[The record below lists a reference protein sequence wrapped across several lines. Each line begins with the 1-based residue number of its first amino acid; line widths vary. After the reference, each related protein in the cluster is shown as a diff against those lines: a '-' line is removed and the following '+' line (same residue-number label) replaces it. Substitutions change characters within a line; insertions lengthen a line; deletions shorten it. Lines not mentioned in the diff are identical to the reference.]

1 LDKATFIKVVPYR
14 HKGSTEIV
22 PLERAAD
29 GSELFFVFQKRK
41 YIWDPERKQFVKITF
56 PVDCSM
62 EHYRTSRGVQ
72 SASDLA
78 AAVKKYGRNVFD
90 IPMPNFWELYKEQA
104 LQPFFVF
111 QVFCVA
117 LWSLDDYFYYSLF
130 ILMMLLF
137 FEATVVKSRLANL
150 KIFRTM
156 TIPEVEIQA
165 YRGGSWSTIKSSD
178 LVPGDLVVIKR
189 TDDEVLVPCDMVIVS
204 GSCIANEA
212 MLTGESTPQLKEPV
226 QYRADDEILDVHNDK
241 VHVLFAGTRVLKH
254 SSEKNP
260 QAPKGDGC
268 VAYVLRTGFN
278 TAQGKLVRTI
288 LFSSERVTENNRES
302 FIFIFILLIFALA
315 ASGYVLMEGL
325 ADEAR
330 SRFKLL
336 LECTLII
343 TSVVPPELPMELSL
357 AVNTSLL
364 NLVRVG
370 VYCTEP
376 FRIPFAGKVD
386 VTAFDKTG
394 TLTQEHLKMKGV
406 LSGEEPEADYLA
418 AASIPEETQFVMGG
432 CNALAV
438 VNNELI
444 GDPIEIA
451 ALNHIKWS
459 LGAHDT
465 AHKGSQYELR
475 VKHRYHFQSAL
486 KRMST
491 IVSTESG
498 GSRRLIAL
506 VKGAPEVLQTMLVD
520 KPKNYEIT
528 YKTAAR
534 RGGRVIA
541 MALKELDSAKYNS
554 GNPDQWHN
562 VHRDEIE
569 CDLKFAGFMVFDCP
583 LKDDSALCIQLL
595 QDSSHITIM
604 ITGDNPLTACQVAS
618 ELKMTKKPTLILK
631 KVSENE
637 VDPDAGLIWESVDE
651 KFTFPFLAPLPKTIT
666 DAWDLCITG
675 DTLPYV
681 LASKHAAGVI
691 ERATVFARTSPEQ
704 KAAVLNEFKN
714 SGHITLM
721 CGDGTND
728 VGALKQ
734 AHVGVALL
742 TSAPDPRLPRPGQP
756 APGAIAGPSNAA
768 NSALPR
774 NAVQRNNRR
783 TAGADANRGRQVQA
797 APAQPAAPRPPR
809 TAAEAIEDL
818 RRQMQELD
826 ANDKPLVQ
834 LGDAS
839 IASPFTAR
847 GTSTM
852 PIIDILRQ
860 GRCTLVTTL
869 QMFKILALNSLIY
882 AYSLSVLYLEGI
894 KYGDT
899 QATVIGLLTAAVFMF
914 ISRSQ
919 PLPTLSKQRPVSNL
933 FSPYMV
939 ISVIGQFAIHLASLV
954 YIVRESMPLRGGH
967 KPKPDAEFA
976 PDIVNSAVFLLSS
989 SMQLSTFTINY
1000 QGHPFMQSI
1009 KENKGLYYCIMT
1021 IAGILIMAA
1030 SELSADFNTW
1040 FDLVLF
1046 PIDVRDSASL
1056 STEYCI
1062 ADF

>member
-1 LDKATFIKVVPYR
+1 M
-14 HKGSTEIV
+14 IV
-22 PLERAAD
+22 PLERPTD
-29 GSELFFVFQKRK
+29 GSPWFFVYQKRK
-41 YIWDPERKQFVKITF
+41 YSWNSDKKQFFKLTF
-56 PVDCSM
+56 PVDYPMS
-62 EHYRTSRGVQ
+62 HYR
-72 SASDLA
+72 SAKGIASAADLA
-78 AAVKKYGRNVFD
+78 EAIKQYGRNVFD
-90 IPMPNFWELYKEQA
+90 IPMPTFWDLYKEQA

-150 KIFRTM
+150 KIFRGM
-156 TIPEVEIQA
+156 TVPEIDVVA
-165 YRGGSWSTIKSSD
+165 MRNGSWTTIKSSE
-178 LVPGDLVVIKR
+178 LVPGDLVVIR
-189 TDDEVLVPCDMVIVS
+189 RVEEEVLVPCDMVVVS

-212 MLTGESTPQLKEPV
+212 MLTGESTPQLKEPI
-226 QYRADDEILDVHNDK
+226 QHRASDELLDVQQDK
-241 VHVLFAGTRVLKH
+241 IHVLFAGTKVLKH
-254 SSEKNP
+254 STEENP
-260 QAPKGDGC
+260 QAPRGQGC
-268 VAYVLRTGFN
+268 VAYVLRTAFN
-278 TAQGKLVRTI
+278 TSQGKLVRTI

-302 FIFIFILLIFALA
+302 FAFILILLVFALA

-406 LSGEEPEADYLA
+406 MRGDEPAGEFIPAPA
-418 AASIPEETQFVMGG
+418 IPEEIQFVMGG
-432 CNALAV
+432 CNALAM

-451 ALNHIKWS
+451 ALNHIKWT

-475 VKHRYHFQSAL
+475 VKHRYHFQSSL
-486 KRMST
+486 KRMTT
-491 IVSTESG
+491 IVTTEQN
-498 GSRRLIAL
+498 GSRRMIAL
-506 VKGAPEVLQTMLVD
+506 VKGAPEVIQGMLINV
-520 KPKNYEIT
+520 PASYESA
-528 YKTAAR
+528 YKSAAR

-541 MALKELDSAKYNS
+541 MALKELDPQEFAA
-554 GNPDQWHN
+554 DQWHS
-562 VHRDEIE
+562 VHRDAIE
-569 CDLKFAGFMVFDCP
+569 KELRFAGFMVFECP
-583 LKDDSALCIQLL
+583 LKEDSHQCIHLL
-595 QDSSHITIM
+595 QESSHVTIM
-604 ITGDNPLTACQVAS
+604 ITGDNPLTACQVAT
-618 ELKMTKKPTLILK
+618 ELKMAKKPLLILK
-631 KVSENE
+631 AKADSSAV
-637 VDPDAGLIWESVDE
+637 VWESVDE
-651 KFTFPFLAPLPKTIT
+651 SKTFPLESPVPESILA
-666 DAWDLCITG
+666 AWDLCITG
-675 DTLPYV
+675 ETLPRV
-681 LASKHAAGVI
+681 LGLKTVVEKAV
-691 ERATVFARTSPEQ
+691 VFARTSPEQ
-704 KAAVLNEFKN
+704 KAAILNEFKN
-714 SGHITLM
+714 AGHVTLM

-742 TSAPDPRLPRPGQP
+742 TSAPDPRAPRSTP
-756 APGAIAGPSNAA
+756 AAAPAAVQNAA
-768 NSALPR
+768 AASGLPR
-774 NAVQRNNRR
+774 NAAQRNNRKT
-783 TAGADANRGRQVQA
+783 TAASARGVV
-797 APAQPAAPRPPR
+797 APVAQSAVPRPPR
-809 TAAEAIEDL
+809 TAAEAIEEF
-818 RRQMQELD
+818 RRQMQEMD
-826 ANDKPLVQ
+826 AQDKPLVQ

-839 IASPFTAR
+839 IASPFTSR
-847 GTSTM
+847 GTSIM

-899 QATVIGLLTAAVFMF
+899 QATIIGLLTAAVFMF

-919 PLPTLSKQRPVSNL
+919 PLNKLSKERPISNL
-933 FSPYMV
+933 FAPYMV
-939 ISVIGQFAIHLASLV
+939 ISVIGQFAIHLASLI
-954 YIVRESMPLRGGH
+954 YIVGEAMPLRGGI
-967 KPKPDAEFA
+967 KPKPDADFA
-976 PDIVNSAVFLLSS
+976 PDVVNSAVFLLST

-1009 KENKGLYYCIMT
+1009 RENKGLYYCIVT
-1021 IAGILIMAA
+1021 IAGILFVAA
-1030 SELSADFNTW
+1030 SELFSDFNTW

-1046 PIDVRDSASL
+1046 PFDVRGASICDLVVTADLRFL
-1056 STEYCI
+1056 SSESSC
-1062 ADF
+1062 